1 VANRLLSIYLNDHL
15 AGATAGVELARR
27 ARGSNRESADF
38 GEPLADLC
46 AEIEADRKTL
56 ERLMDELGVRRDPL
70 KVKAGW
76 LGEKL
81 GRLKLNGQLRGYS
94 PLSRVIEMEGLV
106 IGICGKAELWA
117 TLRRALGS
125 EWRGFD
131 LAALEERARRQQE
144 RADDLQSRAV
154 EAMLSADPM
163 PGASAAAA
171 TGGPA

>member
-1 VANRLLSIYLNDHL
+1 MADRFLAIYVNDHL

-27 ARGSNRESADF
+27 VRDSNRDSADF

-46 AEIEADRKTL
+46 AAIELDRGTL
-56 ERLMDELGVRRDPL
+56 GRLMKERGIDRDRL

-94 PLSRVIEMEGLV
+94 PLSRVIELEGLV
-106 IGICGKAELWA
+106 LGIGGKIEMWA

-125 EWRGFD
+125 EWHGFD
-131 LAALEERARRQQE
+131 FAALEERALGQRQV
-144 RADDLQSRAV
+144 ADDLQSRAV
-154 EAMLSADPM
+154 EVMLSAESPR
-163 PGASAAAA
+163 
-171 TGGPA
+171 

>member
-1 VANRLLSIYLNDHL
+1 MANRLLSIYLNDHL

-27 ARGSNRESADF
+27 AHRSNRESADF
-38 GEPLADLC
+38 GTPLADLR
-46 AEIEADRKTL
+46 AEIEADRETL
-56 ERLMDELGVRRDPL
+56 QRVMEELGVRRDPV

-94 PLSRVIEMEGLV
+94 PLSRVIELEGLA
-106 IGICGKAELWA
+106 IGIGGKTELWA

-131 LAALEERARRQQE
+131 FTALAERGWRQRE
-144 RADDLQSRAV
+144 KADDLQSRAV
-154 EAMLSADPM
+154 DAMLAADSVVVPDV
-163 PGASAAAA
+163 PPTAGSSD
-171 TGGPA
+171 